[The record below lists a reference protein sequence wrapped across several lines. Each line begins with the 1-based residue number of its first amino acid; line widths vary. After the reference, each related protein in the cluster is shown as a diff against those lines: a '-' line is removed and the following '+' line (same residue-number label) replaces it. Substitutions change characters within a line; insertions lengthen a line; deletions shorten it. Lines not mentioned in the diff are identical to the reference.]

1 MLWLGQRRALE
12 GNRLRLISFTCF
24 MRFESHRH
32 YHHDFDSPWGEI
44 NGSSSFSIPIMISLP
59 LHVAVGLSLRNA
71 VRLVLGKGELP
82 NQKEYFKVI
91 SMNTDKAVLPKDNFS
106 RPTWILVLFSWKR
119 DNEDIKSYCRTSIV
133 IKNSSNYWS
142 TTPAVLVNN
151 ALSFWACLQSLAIHR
166 YHNSASLPF
175 LMVPI

>member
-12 GNRLRLISFTCF
+12 GNRLRLISMISF
-24 MRFESHRH
+24 MRFQSHRH

-44 NGSSSFSIPIMISLP
+44 NGSSSLPIPIMISLP
-59 LHVAVGLSLRNA
+59 LHVAVCLSLRNA

-106 RPTWILVLFSWKR
+106 RPTWILALFGWKR
-119 DNEDIKSYCRTSIV
+119 DNEDVRSYCGTSIAN
-133 IKNSSNYWS
+133 KSSSNYWS
-142 TTPAVLVNN
+142 TTSSVLVNN
-151 ALSFWACLQSLAIHR
+151 ALSLWASLQSLAIHI
-166 YHNSASLPF
+166 S
-175 LMVPI
+175 